1 MTGESQSLVA
11 SAFLKSLHHRPAAR
25 MPVGEP
31 IADLSFTSFPP
42 DLKKRDP
49 PHPQSITLSSS
60 SVEFTGVHGYTLG
73 AGRRISSRGLLRR
86 EVPMYAFIVIIL
98 IVHGMVGVVPSFS
111 APETPTSQNG
121 QQAATET
128 IKGKDGAPM
137 VMVPA
142 GPFTMGSND
151 GLPSERPEHSVTLD
165 AYYID
170 RYEVSLQL
178 YGTFLLDAKHDA
190 PSTWDDEAA
199 TTVGD
204 RPAVGMGWADAAAY
218 CAWAGKRLPTE
229 AEWEKAARGTDG
241 RRYPWGHMQP
251 FVDIAN
257 YNRGIWVSEAITLA
271 GVTGGVEGM
280 SVRHGLKEGGKSPY
294 GLHHM
299 AGNAAEWVADWYD
312 REYYSK
318 SPERNP
324 TGPSSGEKKV
334 LRGGSWADLPIAL
347 RVSARMSAEPEFQ
360 DRTIGFRCAR
370 DAKKD

>member
-1 MTGESQSLVA
+1 
-11 SAFLKSLHHRPAAR
+11 
-25 MPVGEP
+25 
-31 IADLSFTSFPP
+31 
-42 DLKKRDP
+42 
-49 PHPQSITLSSS
+49 
-60 SVEFTGVHGYTLG
+60 
-73 AGRRISSRGLLRR
+73 
-86 EVPMYAFIVIIL
+86 MYAFIVIIL

-151 GLPSERPEHSVTLD
+151 GLPSERPEHSVTFD